1 MNAPQEKMRT
11 IKYCNPNDEIVYRH
25 LFKFD
30 SRFFVNVLLCNLIKK
45 VHCLLL
51 TVTCQELGAAFFS
64 KNSIQ
69 GLLSTKIAHCS
80 KLIQVPLY
88 LRYFNN
94 HETSY
99 STHIVHDTVD
109 SQNGMQ
115 AIDLKLP
122 HCSQP
127 VK

>member
-1 MNAPQEKMRT
+1 MNNECVNVPQEKMRT

-51 TVTCQELGAAFFS
+51 TVTCQELGAAFFFS

-69 GLLSTKIAHCS
+69 GLLLTKIA
-80 KLIQVPLY
+80 Q
-88 LRYFNN
+88 
-94 HETSY
+94 
-99 STHIVHDTVD
+99 
-109 SQNGMQ
+109 
-115 AIDLKLP
+115 P
-122 HCSQP
+122 HKP
-127 VK
+127 IFLVK